1 LSTTEAEYIAVFET
15 VKNVIVIRGIFKEIA
30 ITESG
35 FSFLLLI
42 DNTGFIIIFGG
53 EKVTRNARYIDI
65 RYYYIR
71 DLI

>member
-1 LSTTEAEYIAVFET
+1 MV
-15 VKNVIVIRGIFKEIA
+15 
-30 ITESG
+30 ITEPSFG
-35 FSFLLLI
+35 FLLLI
-42 DNTGFIIIFGG
+42 DNIGSIIVSSG

>member
-1 LSTTEAEYIAVFET
+1 MV
-15 VKNVIVIRGIFKEIA
+15 

-42 DNTGFIIIFGG
+42 DNMGSIVVSGG